1 MSALVFDGATV
12 GYGDKPVVRD
22 ASLVVTAGEF
32 VGLVG
37 PNGAGKSTLLKAAT
51 GGANVLGGEVTSGG
65 VSLLRMPE
73 RDRARVVGVVPQAP
87 VTLFAFTARAFV
99 EMGRHPHLPRLGS
112 LTAADHAIV
121 DDVMVRTDTAHLA
134 AELVDEL
141 SGGDLQRLTLAQA
154 LAQQPRVLLLD
165 EPTSHL
171 DLNHALQVLDLV
183 RSLAD
188 DGMAILG
195 VFHDLEI
202 AARYADRIAIVADG
216 RLRPP
221 APPAEALDAA
231 AIAEVFGVRA
241 VVRTDPVT
249 GTVGITPVLRDAELA
264 TGAARATVGV
274 VCGSGAGASL
284 MRQLAK
290 AGHAVYA
297 GALNRGDVDHAV
309 AEAIGAG
316 RVDLP
321 PFGEIGEADECAVRE
336 GYARSACVI
345 VCETPFGRPNLPNLR
360 AAVRS
365 GRPLFLIG
373 EMNGGRD
380 FTGGEAHRLW
390 DEALGAGAVRVET
403 ESEALAALEGAA
415 SLEGAAGPAG
425 PANPGSPAALGD
437 GPGGYGAEA

>member
-1 MSALVFDGATV
+1 MSALTFAATTV
-12 GYGDKPVVRD
+12 GYGPKPVVRD
-22 ASLVVTAGEF
+22 AIFTVGAGEF

-37 PNGAGKSTLLKAAT
+37 PNGAGKSTLLRAVT
-51 GGANVLGGEVTSGG
+51 GSADVISGDITLGDASA
-65 VSLLRMPE
+65 LRMAD
-73 RDRARVVGVVPQAP
+73 RDRARLVGVVPQTP
-87 VTLFAFTARAFV
+87 VPLFAFPARAFV
-99 EMGRHPHLPRLGS
+99 EMGRNPHLSRLGS
-112 LTAADHAIV
+112 LGAADHRIV
-121 DDVMVRTDTAHLA
+121 DEAMARTDTAHLA
-134 AELVDEL
+134 AEPVDEL

-188 DGMAILG
+188 DGMAVLG

-221 APPAEALDAA
+221 APPVEALDAST
-231 AIAEVFGVRA
+231 IAEIFGVRA

-249 GTVGITPVLRDAELA
+249 GTVGITPVLRDADLA
-264 TGAARATVGV
+264 GERTGETVGV
-274 VCGSGAGASL
+274 VCGSGTGASF

-290 AGHAVYA
+290 AGHGVFA

-321 PFGEIGEADECAVRE
+321 PFGEIGEADERTTRE
-336 GYARSACVI
+336 GYERSACVI

-360 AAVRS
+360 AALGS
-365 GRPLFLIG
+365 GRPLVLIG
-373 EMNGGRD
+373 QMAEARD
-380 FTGGEAHRLW
+380 FTGGQARQLW
-390 DEALGAGAVRVET
+390 DEALSRGAERVDS
-403 ESEALAALEGAA
+403 ESEALEALARR
-415 SLEGAAGPAG
+415 
-425 PANPGSPAALGD
+425 LGT
-437 GPGGYGAEA
+437 EA